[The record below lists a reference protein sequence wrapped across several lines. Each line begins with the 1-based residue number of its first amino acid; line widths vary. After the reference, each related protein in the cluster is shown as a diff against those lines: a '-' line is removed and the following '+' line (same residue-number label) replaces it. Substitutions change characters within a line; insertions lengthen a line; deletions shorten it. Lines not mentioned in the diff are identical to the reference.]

1 LGLGLGLWFRS
12 SIPTHNRYFNQYT
25 GPNSRGCSYTEGI
38 VANLLAGTYS
48 SSNSNDSTGGTTTT
62 HSSLD
67 DLSDMILEHEY
78 TETEWDVILGVTGLV
93 LGMCLVCCLCG
104 QKVVKRH
111 RKKQQ
116 AKQQQMLVDGG
127 DGTQPGGPE
136 IPVSRKQSIKEMVK
150 TAAAGTKLVVKEA
163 ASKAASIVRGD
174 KNKNKKNSST
184 IDDDEGELD
193 GGYVD
198 VGDSTNE
205 VTNKLT
211 E

>member
-1 LGLGLGLWFRS
+1 
-12 SIPTHNRYFNQYT
+12 
-25 GPNSRGCSYTEGI
+25 
-38 VANLLAGTYS
+38 LLAGTYS
-48 SSNSNDSTGGTTTT
+48 SSNSNDGSGSSTTT

-111 RKKQQ
+111 RRKKQQ
-116 AKQQQMLVDGG
+116 QAKNQMLVDGG
-127 DGTQPGGPE
+127 DGTQPGE
-136 IPVSRKQSIKEMVK
+136 SENIPVSRKQSIKEMVK

-174 KNKNKKNSST
+174 KNKKNSSK
-184 IDDDEGELD
+184 IDDNEGELE

-205 VTNKLT
+205 VSD
-211 E
+211 